1 MNLQVD
7 PSDTLK
13 SAHTP
18 NKTRKLRN
26 HLVSTKTA
34 QITHKLSNT
43 RKKLGETN
51 KSRAPCGAEVSHLR
65 PDNKPLI
72 NIAANT
78 TGADAAGAGGRRGS
92 RRMKAVVVVG

>member
-1 MNLQVD
+1 MD

-26 HLVSTKTA
+26 HLVSTKTV

-43 RKKLGETN
+43 RKKLEGETN
-51 KSRAPCGAEVSHLR
+51 KSRSPCGAEVSHLR

-92 RRMKAVVVVG
+92 RRMKAVVVIG